1 MKNYKFRYLWALALM
16 LGCNKESTS
25 PLQCGC
31 DVPFEPT
38 IAQQTFR
45 YVGYRDSPGEGKRPL
60 FKGVDIYADF
70 WVCDSTKIKGKN
82 LVISDLNNF
91 TNAVKYKLTYK
102 VGKGCDYGKYVTYT
116 FNTGF
121 IDIISIEP
129 IP

>member
-1 MKNYKFRYLWALALM
+1 MKNYKFRHLWALVLM

-25 PLQCGC
+25 PLQCSC
-31 DVPFEPT
+31 DAPFEPT
-38 IAQQTFR
+38 IFQYTFR
-45 YVGYRDSPGEGKRPL
+45 YVGYRDSPREGKRPL

-82 LVISDLNNF
+82 LVISDLNNP

-102 VGKGCDYGKYVTYT
+102 GNGCSYNKNVISIL
-116 FNTGF
+116 NTGY